1 MNLHEFQAK
10 EILSKYGILCPAFHV
25 ISSLEELDEALSTLN
40 TDQVVIK
47 VQVHAGGRG
56 KAGGVVIAKDRK
68 EAREKAKNLFG
79 MRLINAQTG
88 KQGVIVEKLL
98 VSPLATYLKEY
109 YLGAAIDRKQ
119 GCAILIASPQ
129 GGMEIEEI
137 AKKTPEAILKCPI
150 PLDGNLRSYQCLE
163 VAKFMGWEGPLREEG
178 IDLVKRVGKCFMEL
192 DASLL
197 EINPLVS
204 MPDGGLLA
212 LDAKIAIDDNA
223 LYRHKNLAAA
233 FDSRQLSPQEALA
246 REFDLAYVALE
257 GNIGCMVN
265 GAGLAMATMDII
277 EYYGGKPA
285 NFLDVG
291 GGASVDKIS
300 EAFKII
306 AADPQV
312 KVILVNIF
320 GGIMNCE
327 TLAKGLINAAGNQT
341 IIMRMEGTHVDEGKA
356 LLKNSSLNIHYANSL
371 AEGAE
376 MAVQYANSR

>member
-10 EILSKYGILCPAFHV
+10 KLLAEQGILCPPFHV
-25 ISSLEELDEALSTLN
+25 ISSLEELEEAFSILN
-40 TDQVVIK
+40 TDQVVMK

-56 KAGGVVIAKDRK
+56 KAGGVVLARSRS
-68 EAREKAKNLFG
+68 EAFEKAKHLFG
-79 MRLINAQTG
+79 MRLVNAQTG
-88 KQGVIVEKLL
+88 KQGVIVKKLL
-98 VSPLATYLKEY
+98 ISPIAAYLKEY

-119 GCAILIASPQ
+119 GCAILIASQQ

-150 PLDGNLRSYQCLE
+150 PLDGHLRSYHCLE
-163 VAKFMGWEGPLREEG
+163 VAKFMGWEGKWREAGME
-178 IDLVKRVGKCFMEL
+178 LVRKVAKCFMEL
-192 DASLL
+192 DASIL

-204 MPDGGLLA
+204 MADGTLHA
-212 LDAKIAIDDNA
+212 LDAKLAIDDNA
-223 LYRHKNLAAA
+223 LFRHKEIAEA
-233 FDSRQLSPQEALA
+233 FDSEQLSPSEALA

-306 AADPQV
+306 AGDPQV

-327 TLAKGLINAAGNQT
+327 TLAKGLIAAAGNQT
-341 IIMRMEGTHVDEGKA
+341 IIMRMEGTHVEEGKA
-356 LLKNSSLNIHYANSL
+356 LLKNSTLNIHYANSL

-376 MAVQYANSR
+376 MAVKHAHTR

>member
-10 EILSKYGILCPAFHV
+10 EILSKYGILCLPFHV
-25 ISSLEELDEALSTLN
+25 ISSLEELDEAFFILN

-56 KAGGVVIAKDRK
+56 KAGGVVIAKGRA
-68 EAREKAKNLFG
+68 EAQDKAKNLMG
-79 MRLINAQTG
+79 MRFVNAQTG

-98 VSPLATYLKEY
+98 ISPLATYLKEY

-119 GCAILIASPQ
+119 GCAILIASSQ

-150 PLDGNLRSYQCLE
+150 PLDGKLRSFHCLE
-163 VAKFMGWEGPLREEG
+163 VAKFMGWEGFLRKQG
-178 IDLVKRVGKCFMEL
+178 MDLIWKIGKCFTEL
-192 DASLL
+192 DASIL
-197 EINPLVS
+197 EINPLVL
-204 MPDGGLLA
+204 MKDGNLLA
-212 LDAKIAIDDNA
+212 LDAKLAIDDNA
-223 LYRHKNLAAA
+223 LFRHMDLAEA
-233 FDSRQLSPQEALA
+233 FDSKQLSPSEALA
-246 REFDLAYVALE
+246 KEFDLAYVPLE

-277 EYYGGKPA
+277 EYFGGKPA

-291 GGASVDKIS
+291 GGASVDKIQ

-327 TLAKGLINAAGNQT
+327 TLAKGLINASTDQT
-341 IIMRMEGTHVDEGKA
+341 IIVRMEGTHVEEAIA

-371 AEGAE
+371 EEGAK
-376 MAVQYANSR
+376 MAVRYAHSC